1 MKKVLLIACI
11 VSSVSVYAQKV
22 TKKVALVKGDQ
33 LTELAQV
40 NVFITQ
46 EAMGQLMEIKMESS
60 VTNVVDV
67 KEKAD
72 NAITVANT
80 LTKVLLNMDAMGQEM
95 KFDSD
100 KKEDLD
106 GQMGAAYRDKINK
119 PREYMLDNN
128 GVVKEVKTKE
138 EVKADDGSQMFGNM
152 GGAMYEDKEGN
163 TFSALANLPA
173 AGASVGDSWQDSSS
187 AEGTRTVTKYT
198 LKEVKGNDG
207 IIGIDSDLTISRE
220 MEQQGMNMQMELKG
234 KTEGEYLFDVNTGII
249 KSRKLTTKTE
259 GNIEVMGQLIPMSM
273 ETTTVSNITKK

>member
-106 GQMGAAYRDKINK
+106 GQMGAAYRD
-119 PREYMLDNN
+119 
-128 GVVKEVKTKE
+128 
-138 EVKADDGSQMFGNM
+138 
-152 GGAMYEDKEGN
+152 
-163 TFSALANLPA
+163 
-173 AGASVGDSWQDSSS
+173 
-187 AEGTRTVTKYT
+187 
-198 LKEVKGNDG
+198 
-207 IIGIDSDLTISRE
+207 
-220 MEQQGMNMQMELKG
+220 
-234 KTEGEYLFDVNTGII
+234 
-249 KSRKLTTKTE
+249 
-259 GNIEVMGQLIPMSM
+259 
-273 ETTTVSNITKK
+273 